1 MWFVKIS
8 THSYTIVKQNRFQRQ
23 SIVFAMHCFCFV
35 NLITVCIMKCG
46 AVQKSYLG
54 FLFFEVQI
62 TALSCS
68 DLLAYSYKHYD
79 SLLFIQVSGD
89 NEHRN
94 IF

>member
-1 MWFVKIS
+1 
-8 THSYTIVKQNRFQRQ
+8 
-23 SIVFAMHCFCFV
+23 
-35 NLITVCIMKCG
+35 MKCG

-68 DLLAYSYKHYD
+68 DILAYSYKHYD

>member
-1 MWFVKIS
+1 
-8 THSYTIVKQNRFQRQ
+8 
-23 SIVFAMHCFCFV
+23 
-35 NLITVCIMKCG
+35 MKCG

-79 SLLFIQVSGD
+79 SLLFIQVSVTMSIVTFFK
-89 NEHRN
+89 N
-94 IF
+94 

>member
-1 MWFVKIS
+1 
-8 THSYTIVKQNRFQRQ
+8 
-23 SIVFAMHCFCFV
+23 
-35 NLITVCIMKCG
+35 MKCG

-94 IF
+94 IFLKLTLRKRQANTI

>member
-23 SIVFAMHCFCFV
+23 SIVFAMHCFFFV